1 MPQRKEWEGSVEINA
16 GSGTECLFRKNRTNL
31 THKWTAA
38 YWNQRQIQIFSNEKQ
53 GEANKHQNTQWFK
66 KKNSKTT
73 HKKIPQETNLLD
85 KNESRGLQESGS
97 VWSKTTS
104 LKKQN
109 IMHISRI

>member
-1 MPQRKEWEGSVEINA
+1 MNCSLLKSKTDTNFFKWKA
-16 GSGTECLFRKNRTNL
+16 GWSQQTPKYTM
-31 THKWTAA
+31 
-38 YWNQRQIQIFSNEKQ
+38 IQ
-53 GEANKHQNTQWFK
+53 K
-66 KKNSKTT
+66 KKFQNP